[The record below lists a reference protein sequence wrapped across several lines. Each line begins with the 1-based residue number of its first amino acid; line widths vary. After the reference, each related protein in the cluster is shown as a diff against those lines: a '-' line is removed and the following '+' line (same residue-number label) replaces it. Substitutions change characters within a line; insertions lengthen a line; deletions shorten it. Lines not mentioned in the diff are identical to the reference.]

1 MSSSPAQATSVPTA
15 FALRRT
21 PGFSLLP
28 IAPAGVVF
36 VSIFAVPILGL
47 LAESFQTFT
56 PGRVGS
62 VADAPLTL
70 QNYLDLVSASFAGV
84 LFETFWISAL
94 AAFIGVLIAFP
105 LAFFIVRR
113 FPPRWRAVT
122 IGLMIT
128 LVLLSMLVRTYALEL
143 TFGSV
148 GVVRP
153 LIFWLGVSPTAR
165 WYIDALVAAGLA
177 HAIVPIATLTLLG
190 SVQNIDPRLA
200 DAAQSLGAPVWRS
213 HLDVTLPLSLPALIS
228 AYLVALTFAIS
239 AFVIPMVL
247 GKGRVLFISN
257 VIYTRFSDV
266 ANYPSGAAISVV
278 MLVASLIVVYS
289 VSLVRASNRTEK

>member
-1 MSSSPAQATSVPTA
+1 MSFSPAQATNVPTA

-21 PGFSLLP
+21 QGLSLLP
-28 IAPAGVVF
+28 IAPTGVVF
-36 VSIFAVPILGL
+36 VSIFALPILGL

-94 AAFIGVLIAFP
+94 AAFLGVLIAFP

-113 FPPRWRAVT
+113 FPARWRAVA

-128 LVLLSMLVRTYALEL
+128 LVLLSMLMRTYSLEL

-148 GVVRP
+148 GIVRP
-153 LIFWLGVSPTAR
+153 LLVWLGVSPTAR

-190 SVQNIDPRLA
+190 AVQNIDPRLA

-213 HLDVTLPLSLPALIS
+213 HLDVTLPLSLPALVS

-289 VSLVRASNRTEK
+289 VSLVRTSNRTEK